1 MNVAIIGANGSIG
14 SSLVENISQDKNYKN
29 IYAFA
34 RSEPETKVANV
45 RYNLIDYTEES
56 KISFAADITDSTGP
70 LDLVIVTIG
79 MLHSE
84 GIKPEKNLQSLM
96 ASNLEHVLHTN
107 TIIPAIVAKYFL
119 PKLSKHSRSVFVA
132 LSARVGSIGDNKL
145 GGWYSYRMSKTALN
159 MFIKTAAIEY
169 KRTHTHSIIVG
180 IHPGTVDSELS
191 KPYQNNVPQ
200 NQVFSPEYSAG
211 KIADV
216 IGKLDLEDTG
226 KILAWDGLIITP

>member
-14 SSLVENISQDKNYKN
+14 SALIKHISQDESCKN

-34 RSEPETKVANV
+34 RSEPEIKVANV

-56 KISFAADITDSTGP
+56 KISFAADVTDSTGP

-84 GIKPEKNLQSLM
+84 SIKPEKSLQSL
-96 ASNLEHVLHTN
+96 ATANIEQVLHTN
-107 TIIPAIVAKYFL
+107 AIIPSIVAKFFL
-119 PKLSKHSRSVFVA
+119 PKLAKHSRSIFVA
-132 LSARVGSIGDNKL
+132 LSARVGSISDNKL
-145 GGWYSYRMSKTALN
+145 GGWYSYRMSKAALN
-159 MFIKTAAIEY
+159 MFIKTVAIEY

-191 KPYQNNVPQ
+191 KPYQNNVQQ
-200 NQVFSPEYSAG
+200 NQVFSPEYSAR
-211 KIADV
+211 KIVEV
-216 IGKLDLEDTG
+216 IGKLDPEDTG
-226 KILAWDGLIITP
+226 KILAWDGVVITP